1 MVNIDQALKDI
12 YKNDIVPLVDG
23 NINKELTL
31 YFPNLLYTIGND
43 KIKGESFEL
52 YESICSDSD
61 LVFGACEISQV
72 NITVANV
79 DVDLSGQI
87 MVVTQFIDEYEMPLG
102 TYIVKSCKK
111 KDNLWFREIIAYDYM
126 QKVDID
132 VADWYKG
139 LFTTGSETYTLA
151 AFRASLL
158 TYVGI
163 TEDAT
168 NLPLPNDYMI
178 VKKTIDPTQLPGL
191 TVIKACEE
199 INGCFGRINRENIFT
214 HITLEK
220 QHEDYPQNDYPQN
233 DYPLAEP
240 YNIEIGASSFQT
252 IRFEEYTI
260 KSIDKI
266 IIRQDTDDLGCIY
279 GTGSNPYIVMGNFLV
294 YEKNALELITI
305 AENLSQNIFHRAYR
319 PYTAKTIGLPFVEP
333 GDFVKFNSD
342 DSTSGYILQRKLTG
356 IQALRDEYVADGT
369 EEQKQSFDSSFEIQQ
384 LKGKTIRITKDVEQ
398 FKVEVEDMDERLTGE
413 INVMA
418 GQVVLKVNSNGN
430 IGYVSLN
437 GNPDTDL
444 TQIDVKADNINLE
457 GLVTVNGNFKV
468 LLDGTIEAINGKF
481 SGNITASEYI
491 GGVIRSANYYS
502 GLSGMMIDLNNST
515 IDMINLYIDP
525 TGKIRSNNGEFTT
538 NGPNGSVTIKDGKI
552 TLKNTS
558 LEATAEVDGSDMWID
573 YIIVKET
580 ANFIKRVNFQL
591 ETAPTLSIGGV
602 SQTFI
607 TSANISGYLP
617 SGGVTETQ
625 LINAMNAVDSTLRDW
640 VSSNFV
646 HQ

>member
-1 MVNIDQALKDI
+1 MEEAIKNLYKQGAAITPVMYFPSLGLTLSDSIIEESSKIIESIVNSDNVLYGACIASQCEINIELISNYLTGLEFEYKHIIGEYTVPLGI
-12 YKNDIVPLVDG
+12 YKVYSCTKSDDMTTKNIVAYDRM
-23 NINKELTL
+23 K
-31 YFPNLLYTIGND
+31 
-43 KIKGESFEL
+43 KIE
-52 YESICSDSD
+52 
-61 LVFGACEISQV
+61 
-72 NITVANV
+72 V
-79 DVDLSGQI
+79 DVS
-87 MVVTQFIDEYEMPLG
+87 
-102 TYIVKSCKK
+102 S
-111 KDNLWFREIIAYDYM
+111 
-126 QKVDID
+126 
-132 VADWYKG
+132 WYNG
-139 LFTTGSETYTLA
+139 LFSTGIETYTLA
-151 AFRASLL
+151 QFRASFLAH
-158 TYVGI
+158 VGL
-163 TEDAT
+163 TEDT
-168 NLPLPNDYMI
+168 SKLPLPNDSMI
-178 VKKTIDPTQLPGL
+178 IEKTIDPTQLSGR
-191 TVIKACEE
+191 TVIEACEE
-199 INGCFGRINRENIFT
+199 INGCFGHIDRYGMFT
-214 HITLEK
+214 HIILEK

-233 DYPLAEP
+233 DYPMNEP
-240 YNIEIGASSFQT
+240 YNIEIGISSYET
-252 IRFEEYTI
+252 IRFEEYTV
-260 KSIDKI
+260 KAIDKI
-266 IIRQDTDDLGCIY
+266 VIRQDTDDVGCIY
-279 GTGSNPYIVMGNFLV
+279 GTGANAYIIEGNFLV
-294 YEKNALELITI
+294 YGKGAAELAII
-305 AENLSQNIFHRAYR
+305 ATNVSHNIFNRGYR
-319 PYTAKTIGLPFVEP
+319 PYTAKSIGLPFLEP
-333 GDFVKFNSD
+333 GDFTKFNGE
-342 DSTSGYILQRKLTG
+342 DSTAGYILQRTLTG
-356 IQALRDEYVADGT
+356 IQALIDEYKAEGS
-369 EEQKQSFDSSFEIQQ
+369 EEQAQHFGLNYEILQ
-384 LKGKTIRITKDVEQ
+384 LKGKATRIIKDVEQ

-525 TGKIRSNNGEFTT
+525 TGKIRSTNGEFTT
-538 NGPNGSVTIKDGKI
+538 SGTNGSVTIKDGKI

-558 LEATAEVDGSDMWID
+558 LQATAEIDGSDMWID
-573 YIIVKET
+573 YIIVNET
-580 ANFIKRVNFQL
+580 ANFINRVNFQL
-591 ETAPTLSIGGV
+591 ESAPTLSIGGV

-607 TSANISGYLP
+607 TSANIGGYLP